1 MIIPRLV
8 VYTTSIMRRLSSVL
22 RTRAKY
28 EDVNSESVPTPA
40 DIAVLSRRLMQLA
53 EAGHADA
60 LKAALAAAPAGVVD
74 RADEHGFTALMHA
87 CTEGH
92 GAAARILLA
101 YGASVNLGNSHR
113 ETALHLAS
121 SLGHSPIVQLLL
133 EHGADAQLLTASGA
147 TAAGLAES
155 VGHHDIASMRTM
167 CGGGGGGSSSREQID
182 GTIPKVSLAELPRAS
197 ASRQADARDAA
208 YALLECEV
216 ADLTTEGLN
225 ELDTILRM
233 MLERIDDARA
243 AGAAAA
249 IPEVITPRLAA
260 PMEQRRSS
268 SSAAI

>member
-1 MIIPRLV
+1 MIIPARG
-8 VYTTSIMRRLSSVL
+8 TTSIMRRLSSVL

-40 DIAVLSRRLMQLA
+40 DIAVLSRRVMQLA

-74 RADEHGFTALMHA
+74 RADENGFTALMHA

-167 CGGGGGGSSSREQID
+167 YGGSSSREQID